1 MDWVLLISS
10 GMMEAVWAI
19 SLDKS
24 NGFTCIVPTIVF
36 IVFYVLSVV
45 GLGFALKTVPV
56 GTGYAVWVGIGASLT
71 VIYSMA
77 TGSEAVSLVKILL
90 LMGLVACIAG
100 LKLVSH

>member
-1 MDWVLLISS
+1 MSWVLLVAS
-10 GMMEAVWAI
+10 GLMESVWAI

-24 NGFTCIVPTIVF
+24 DGFTVLVPTIVF
-36 IVFYVLSVV
+36 IVFYIASVV
-45 GLGFALKTVPV
+45 GLGMALKSIPV

-77 TGSEAVSLVKILL
+77 TGDEAVSPVKIALL
-90 LMGLVACIAG
+90 AGLVACIAG